1 MKRPSRLFFAGLA
14 AALVASPLASAQTA
28 EDCGNL
34 PGTSTTHDLDLCYDR
49 VYQRADAELNTVYRQ
64 LTDRLADPSEREL
77 LQQAEE
83 AWVQYRDKECA
94 FETAGT
100 REGTI
105 HPIEV
110 SICLTAKTQA
120 HIEELKQQLD
130 CPEGDPTCMHHKK
143 EGGG

>member
-1 MKRPSRLFFAGLA
+1 MTRPLRLSFTGLA
-14 AALVASPLASAQTA
+14 AALLASRLALAQTA

-34 PGTSTTHDLDLCYDR
+34 PGTSTTRDLDQCYNR
-49 VYQRADAELNTVYRQ
+49 VYQRADAELNTLYRQ
-64 LTDRLADPSEREL
+64 LADRLADPSEREF
-77 LQQAEE
+77 LQQAEQ
-83 AWVQYRDKECA
+83 AWMQYRDKQCA

-100 REGTI
+100 RAGTI

-120 HIEELKQQLD
+120 HIEELQQQLN
-130 CPEGDPTCMHHKK
+130 CPEGDPTCMHHLK

>member
-1 MKRPSRLFFAGLA
+1 MNRAFGLPLALLA
-14 AALVASPLASAQTA
+14 AALILARLASAQTA
-28 EDCGNL
+28 ENCGNL
-34 PGTSTTHDLDLCYDR
+34 SGTSTTRDLDQCYHA

-64 LTDRLADPSEREL
+64 LTDRLSDPSERDL
-77 LQQAEE
+77 LRDAEQ

-110 SICLTAKTQA
+110 SVCLTEKTRA
-120 HIEELKQQLD
+120 HIEELQHQLN
-130 CPEGDPTCMHHKK
+130 CPDGDPTCMHRIK

>member
-1 MKRPSRLFFAGLA
+1 MNSRVGLCWMALAGALLLA
-14 AALVASPLASAQTA
+14 RTASAPAA

-34 PGTSTTHDLDLCYDR
+34 PGTSTTRDLDECYHR
-49 VYQRADAELNTVYRQ
+49 IYRRADADLNTVYRQ
-64 LTDRLADPSEREL
+64 LTDRLADPNEREL
-77 LQQAEE
+77 LQQAEQ
-83 AWVQYRDKECA
+83 AWIEYRDKECA

-110 SICLTAKTQA
+110 SICLTAKTQI
-120 HIEELKQQLD
+120 HLDELQQQLN
-130 CPEGDPTCMHHKK
+130 CPDGDPTCMHHRR

>member
-1 MKRPSRLFFAGLA
+1 MKRPLRLFFGGLA
-14 AALVASPLASAQTA
+14 AALLTSRLAFAQTA

-34 PGTSTTHDLDLCYDR
+34 PGTSTTHDLDLCYNR
-49 VYQRADAELNTVYRQ
+49 LYQRTDGEPNTLYRQ

-77 LQQAEE
+77 LQQAEQ
-83 AWVQYRDKECA
+83 AWIQYRDKQCA

-100 REGTI
+100 QQGTI

-120 HIEELKQQLD
+120 HIEELQQQLN
-130 CPEGDPTCMHHKK
+130 CPEGDPTCMHHLK

>member
-1 MKRPSRLFFAGLA
+1 MFFAGLA
-14 AALVASPLASAQTA
+14 AALLCSRLAFAQTA

-34 PGTSTTHDLDLCYDR
+34 PGTSTTHDIDLCYDR
-49 VYQRADAELNTVYRQ
+49 VYRRADAELNTVYRQ
-64 LTDRLADPSEREL
+64 LRDRLADPSEREL
-77 LQQAEE
+77 LQQAEQ

-110 SICLTAKTQA
+110 SVCLTAKTQA
-120 HIEELKQQLD
+120 HTEELKQQLD

-143 EGGG
+143 DGGG